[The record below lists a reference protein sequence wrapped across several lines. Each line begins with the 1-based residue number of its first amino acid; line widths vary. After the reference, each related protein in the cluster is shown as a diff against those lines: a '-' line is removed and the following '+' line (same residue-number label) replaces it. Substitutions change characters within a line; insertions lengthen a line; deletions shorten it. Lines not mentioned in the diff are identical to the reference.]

1 MKVIIKSKECVF
13 DEFFKVDRAVI
24 QYEKFDGTMTKDV
37 IRFNFDRGNS
47 VGILLV
53 NPQKQSIILTK
64 QFRYP
69 AYVADEKDGWV
80 LEIVAG
86 MVEPGVEILE
96 AAKHELLE
104 EVGYAV
110 DRLEPIHVFYPSPG
124 GTSEKVYLYYAEAN
138 EAQKTAKGGGLA
150 GEGEDIQIVELPIDE
165 VFRLLD
171 AGHIRDAK
179 TIIALQWLRQKRN
192 KEREIISKKN

>member
-13 DEFFKVDRAVI
+13 DDLFKIDRAVI
-24 QYEKFDGTMTKDV
+24 QYEKFDGTMTNDV
-37 IRFNFDRGNS
+37 VRFNFDRGNS

-53 NPQKQSIILTK
+53 NPQKQSIILTR

-69 AYVADEKDGWV
+69 AYVADETNGWL

-86 MVEPGVEILE
+86 MIEPGVEILE

-110 DRLEPIHVFYPSPG
+110 DKFEPIHIFYPSPG
-124 GTSEKVYLYYAEAN
+124 GTSEKVYLYYAEVN
-138 EAQKTAKGGGLA
+138 EAQKTDKGGGLA
-150 GEGEDIQIVELPIDE
+150 GEGEDIQIVELPIAE
-165 VFRLLD
+165 VLRLLD
-171 AGHIRDAK
+171 SGQIRDAK
-179 TIIALQWLRQKRN
+179 TIIALQWLSQKVN
-192 KEREIISKKN
+192 KKRD